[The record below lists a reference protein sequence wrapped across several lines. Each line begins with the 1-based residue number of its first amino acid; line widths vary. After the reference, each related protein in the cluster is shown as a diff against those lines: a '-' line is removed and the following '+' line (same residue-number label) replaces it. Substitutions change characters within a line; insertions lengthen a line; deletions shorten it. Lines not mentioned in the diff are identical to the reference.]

1 MKFHIIILFFCL
13 QASANNDSLKNH
25 RFYLHTIPS
34 NLLVGDVSLG
44 IEHMYRK
51 RISHEFQAYLKCFS
65 PVFLNYDKGFRFNY
79 QLKYNV
85 INRNHFR
92 MSVNLSTSY
101 KEAGFTNKKD
111 YWFENGPYDLD
122 AAPTYLMDRKFK
134 QFGVG
139 GGIGLNFKLSR
150 HFFIGSELLLE
161 LCKVKKTYTVLVQ
174 ENYAKNG
181 ILFYKRTE
189 PYVYKEPE
197 FSGFIYALPIVNI
210 KLSYL
215 F

>member
-1 MKFHIIILFFCL
+1 MKLHILLLFFCL
-13 QASANNDSLKNH
+13 QASANDSIKRH
-25 RFYLHTIPS
+25 QFYLHTIPS

-44 IEHMYRK
+44 IEHLYKK
-51 RISHEFQAYLKCFS
+51 RLSHEFQAYLKCFS

-85 INRNHFR
+85 INRSHFR

-101 KEAGFTNKKD
+101 KEAGFTNKND
-111 YWFENGPYDLD
+111 YWFENGPYDTD
-122 AAPTYLMDRKFK
+122 IAPTYLMDRKLK
-134 QFGVG
+134 QFGIG
-139 GGIGLNFKLSR
+139 GGIGLNFRLSR
-150 HFFIGSELLLE
+150 HFFIGSDLLLE
-161 LCKVKKTYTVLVQ
+161 LCKTKKSYTVLIQ
-174 ENYAKNG
+174 EKYGTNG

-189 PYVYKEPE
+189 PYVYAENT
-197 FSGFIYALPIVNI
+197 FSDFIYALPVINF